1 MAATQ
6 VVRSEWTKIRS
17 VASTVWTLSLAAVVT
32 VALGVLISLLS
43 KNEFD
48 DLSTKDRLSF
58 DPTFISFAGMS
69 LGQLAMIVFGVL
81 VVSNEYSTGMIR
93 TSLAA
98 VPQRGT
104 FLFSKIAVATG
115 LAFLVALA
123 TSFVA
128 FFLGQ
133 AMLGS
138 HRASIGDPGVLRA
151 VIGGGLY
158 MTLIALFSMGVAT
171 MLRSPMLSLGILMPF
186 FFLISTILGN
196 VYADQEGRPVP
207 PGPGRQQDHAGRHPD
222 RRRHSVRPLGR
233 PGDHGPV
240 GGGGGGG
247 RVRAAEEEG
256 RVGSSGGFAGERS
269 SNPLHPAHALT

>member
-6 VVRSEWTKIRS
+6 VIRSEWTKIRS
-17 VASTVWTLSLAAVVT
+17 VASTVWTLSLAVVVT
-32 VALGVLISLLS
+32 IALGMLISALS
-43 KNEFD
+43 RNEFD
-48 DLSTKDRLSF
+48 GMNRDARVSF

-98 VPQRGT
+98 VPRRGT
-104 FLFSKIAVATG
+104 FLFSKIAVAAG
-115 LAFLVALA
+115 LALAVGTA
-123 TSFVA
+123 TSFAA

-133 AMLGS
+133 AMLGE

-158 MTLIALFSMGVAT
+158 MTLIAVFSMGVAA

-186 FFLISTILGN
+186 FFLISNILGN
-196 VYADQEGRPVP
+196 VEATEKVGRYLPDQAGSKVMQVVTPTGDDTP
-207 PGPGRQQDHAGRHPD
+207 YGPWGGLAIMAVWTVAALAGGYLLL
-222 RRRHSVRPLGR
+222 RRR
-233 PGDHGPV
+233 D
-240 GGGGGGG
+240 
-247 RVRAAEEEG
+247 A
-256 RVGSSGGFAGERS
+256 
-269 SNPLHPAHALT
+269 

>member
-17 VASTVWTLSLAAVVT
+17 VASTVWTLSLAVVVT
-32 VALGVLISLLS
+32 IALGVLISLLS
-43 KNEFD
+43 KQEFD
-48 DLSTKDRLSF
+48 SLSRADRLSF

-81 VVSNEYSTGMIR
+81 VVSNEYSSGMIR

-115 LAFLVALA
+115 LAFVVGLA

-133 AMLGS
+133 AMLGE
-138 HRASIGDPGVLRA
+138 HRAEIGDPGVLRA
-151 VIGGGLY
+151 VLGGGLY
-158 MTLIALFSMGVAT
+158 MTLIAVFSMGVAA

-186 FFLISTILGN
+186 FFLISNILGN
-196 VYADQEGRPVP
+196 VDATEKIGRYLPDQAGSRIMQVVTPVDDDTP
-207 PGPGRQQDHAGRHPD
+207 YGPWGGLAIM
-222 RRRHSVRPLGR
+222 VLWVVAALLGGYLVMKKR
-233 PGDHGPV
+233 D
-240 GGGGGGG
+240 
-247 RVRAAEEEG
+247 A
-256 RVGSSGGFAGERS
+256 
-269 SNPLHPAHALT
+269 

>member
-6 VVRSEWTKIRS
+6 VIRSEWTKIRS
-17 VASTVWTLSLAAVVT
+17 VASTVWTLSLAVLVT
-32 VALGVLISLLS
+32 IALGMLISALS

-48 DLSTKDRLSF
+48 GMSARDRLSF

-81 VVSNEYSTGMIR
+81 VVSNEYSSGMIR

-104 FLFSKIAVATG
+104 FLFGKLAVATV
-115 LAFLVALA
+115 LALAVGMA
-123 TSFVA
+123 TSFAA

-133 AMLGS
+133 AMLGGL
-138 HRASIGDPGVLRA
+138 RASIGDPGVLRA

-158 MTLIALFSMGVAT
+158 MTLIAMFSMGVAA

-186 FFLISTILGN
+186 FFLISNILGN
-196 VYADQEGRPVP
+196 VGATEKIGRFLPDQAGNKIMQVVP
-207 PGPGRQQDHAGRHPD
+207 PVDDDTPYGPWGGLGIMALWVVAALLGGYVLLK
-222 RRRHSVRPLGR
+222 RR
-233 PGDHGPV
+233 D
-240 GGGGGGG
+240 
-247 RVRAAEEEG
+247 A
-256 RVGSSGGFAGERS
+256 
-269 SNPLHPAHALT
+269 

>member
-1 MAATQ
+1 MAAIQ

-17 VASTVWTLSLAAVVT
+17 VASTVWTLSLAVVVT
-32 VALGVLISLLS
+32 IALGMLISALS

-48 DLSTKDRLSF
+48 KMSRSDQLSF

-98 VPQRGT
+98 VPQRAT
-104 FLFSKIAVATG
+104 FLVSKIAVATG
-115 LAFLVALA
+115 LSLVVGLA

-138 HRASIGDPGVLRA
+138 HKASIGDTGVLRA

-158 MTLIALFSMGVAT
+158 MTLIAMFSMGVAA

-186 FFLISTILGN
+186 FFLVSNILGN
-196 VYADQEGRPVP
+196 VSATKKIGRYLPDQAGSKIMQVVTPVDDSTP
-207 PGPGRQQDHAGRHPD
+207 YGPWGGLGIMTLWVVAALAGGYVLLKKRD
-222 RRRHSVRPLGR
+222 
-233 PGDHGPV
+233 
-240 GGGGGGG
+240 
-247 RVRAAEEEG
+247 A
-256 RVGSSGGFAGERS
+256 
-269 SNPLHPAHALT
+269 

>member
-115 LAFLVALA
+115 LAFVVALA
-123 TSFVA
+123 TTFVA

-186 FFLISTILGN
+186 FFLISAILGN
-196 VYADQEGRPVP
+196 VDATKKVGQYLPDQAGSKIMQVVTPIDDDVP
-207 PGPGRQQDHAGRHPD
+207 YGPWGG
-222 RRRHSVRPLGR
+222 LGIMVLWVLVAV
-233 PGDHGPV
+233 V
-240 GGGGGGG
+240 GGYVLLK
-247 RVRAAEEEG
+247 RRDA
-256 RVGSSGGFAGERS
+256 
-269 SNPLHPAHALT
+269 

>member
-17 VASTVWTLSLAAVVT
+17 VASTVWTLSLAVIVT
-32 VALGVLISLLS
+32 IALGVLISLLS
-43 KNEFD
+43 KHEFD
-48 DLSTKDRLSF
+48 SMGRADRLSF

-104 FLFSKIAVATG
+104 FLFSKITVATA
-115 LAFLVALA
+115 LAFVVGLA

-133 AMLGS
+133 AMLGE
-138 HRASIGDPGVLRA
+138 HRAEIGDPGVLRA
-151 VIGGGLY
+151 VFGGGLY
-158 MTLIALFSMGVAT
+158 MTLIAMFSMGVAA
-171 MLRSPMLSLGILMPF
+171 MLRGPMLSLGILMPF
-186 FFLISTILGN
+186 FFLISNILGN
-196 VYADQEGRPVP
+196 VDATRKIGRYLPDQAGSRIMQVVTPVDDDTP
-207 PGPGRQQDHAGRHPD
+207 YGPWGG
-222 RRRHSVRPLGR
+222 LGIMALW
-233 PGDHGPV
+233 V
-240 GGGGGGG
+240 I
-247 RVRAAEEEG
+247 A
-256 RVGSSGGFAGERS
+256 
-269 SNPLHPAHALT
+269 ALTGGWLVLRKRDA

>member
-1 MAATQ
+1 MAAIQ

-17 VASTVWTLSLAAVVT
+17 VASTVWTLSLAVVVT
-32 VALGVLISLLS
+32 IALGMLISALT
-43 KNEFD
+43 KHEFD
-48 DLSTKDRLSF
+48 NMSTKDRLSF
-58 DPTFISFAGMS
+58 DPTYISFAGMS

-104 FLFSKIAVATG
+104 FLAGKIGVASG
-115 LAFLVALA
+115 LALVVSMA

-138 HRASIGDPGVLRA
+138 HRTALGDPHVLRA

-158 MTLIALFSMGVAT
+158 MTLIAVFSMGMAT

-186 FFLISTILGN
+186 FFLISNILGN
-196 VYADQEGRPVP
+196 VSATKQIGRFLPDQAGSKIMQVVP
-207 PGPGRQQDHAGRHPD
+207 RIDDDTPYGPWGGLGIMVLWTVAVLLGGYVLL
-222 RRRHSVRPLGR
+222 RRR
-233 PGDHGPV
+233 D
-240 GGGGGGG
+240 
-247 RVRAAEEEG
+247 A
-256 RVGSSGGFAGERS
+256 
-269 SNPLHPAHALT
+269 

>member
-1 MAATQ
+1 MSTAATQ

-17 VASTVWTLSLAAVVT
+17 VASTVWTLSLAVVVT
-32 VALGVLISLLS
+32 VALGMLISALS

-48 DLSTKDRLSF
+48 DMSERDRLSF

-81 VVSNEYSTGMIR
+81 VVANEYSSGMIR

-115 LAFLVALA
+115 LAFVVAMI

-133 AMLGS
+133 AMLGDLK
-138 HRASIGDPGVLRA
+138 ASIGDPGVLRA

-158 MTLIALFSMGVAT
+158 MTLIAMFSMGVAA

-186 FFLISTILGN
+186 FFLISNILGN
-196 VYADQEGRPVP
+196 VDVTKKVGQFLPDQAGSKIMQVVTPLDDDTP
-207 PGPGRQQDHAGRHPD
+207 YGPWGG
-222 RRRHSVRPLGR
+222 LGIMALWVVAAL
-233 PGDHGPV
+233 V
-240 GGGGGGG
+240 GGYLVLK
-247 RVRAAEEEG
+247 RRDA
-256 RVGSSGGFAGERS
+256 
-269 SNPLHPAHALT
+269 